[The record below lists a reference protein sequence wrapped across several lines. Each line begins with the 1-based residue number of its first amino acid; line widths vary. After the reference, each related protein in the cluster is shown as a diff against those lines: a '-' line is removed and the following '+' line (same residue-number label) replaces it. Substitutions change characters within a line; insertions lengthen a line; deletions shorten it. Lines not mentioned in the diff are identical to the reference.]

1 MEGEGEQGLVVE
13 AEAAAP
19 GMVGGVV
26 SYDLREGRR
35 GGGAGVVGSPVEK
48 AGEGLLCA
56 ERAVRGAVDDSP
68 LGGEGEGR
76 EPGEATAATSGRE
89 VE

>member
-1 MEGEGEQGLVVE
+1 M
-13 AEAAAP
+13 
-19 GMVGGVV
+19 GG
-26 SYDLREGRR
+26 
-35 GGGAGVVGSPVEK
+35 PVEK

-56 ERAVRGAVDDSP
+56 RRAVRGAVDDSP